1 MFNPNV
7 KKKSKKKNTVAQTER
22 RDIIQLEA
30 LDKVQEEEEE
40 EGETREMRVEMKGG
54 KESH

>member
-40 EGETREMRVEMKGG
+40 EGETREMRVEMKGE

>member
-7 KKKSKKKNTVAQTER
+7 KKKSKKNTVAQTETG
-22 RDIIQLEA
+22 DIIQLEA

-40 EGETREMRVEMKGG
+40 EGETREMRVEMKGE